1 MRWTNTPVLM
11 TDLTAGLALVPLVV
25 ADHKVG
31 NEVQSPMGQVIV
43 GGLFISTFLNLVL
56 VPVPFARWSSAKQP
70 RAGFQIGTRSA
81 HRAPEKL
88 SVA

>member
-1 MRWTNTPVLM
+1 
-11 TDLTAGLALVPLVV
+11 
-25 ADHKVG
+25 
-31 NEVQSPMGQVIV
+31 
-43 GGLFISTFLNLVL
+43 VL